1 MSLASKKPSP
11 MSVDTTAIE
20 FNQKE
25 KKRTRTL
32 LLSYNLDEIFSTQ
45 FMFCAIKSLRV
56 IDLKLKVRTNVEGE

>member
-25 KKRTRTL
+25 KKRL